1 MPAKRKDWSAW
12 VSDGVLIASAIVSIL
27 ITLLD
32 FTGLLDQISWLSARL
47 PTLILLAVSL
57 LLVANVVER
66 RTRLAHI
73 EKLIEQ
79 TANSAALGV
88 QYLDE
93 GALVINELQTTVRS
107 ANEYIMAVG
116 GKSTAT
122 AYLDLIAARVE
133 QDGLQ
138 YYRLLTGN
146 HITHDLHQHL
156 QRLIESPHVRVAW
169 SHSEKYRAFTTSEQ
183 QAVVVLPTPYRN
195 KFAGIRLPGERNAL
209 LHSQYFLETFA
220 KSLPVRTAHGL
231 EILCETC
238 NPEECERAK
247 LQKLL
252 QDEVLPAGSLPTP

>member
-12 VSDGVLIASAIVSIL
+12 VSDGVLIASAVVSIL

-32 FTGLLDQISWLSARL
+32 FTGLLDGIPWLNARL

-88 QYLDE
+88 QYLDD
-93 GALVINELQTTVRS
+93 GTLVVNELQATVRS

-116 GKSTAT
+116 GRSTAT
-122 AYLDLIAARVE
+122 VYLDLITARVE
-133 QDGLQ
+133 EDGLQ
-138 YYRLLTGN
+138 YYRLLTGD
-146 HITHDLHQHL
+146 HITHDLHLHL
-156 QRLIESPHVRVAW
+156 KRLIESPQVRVAW
-169 SHSEKYRAFTTSEQ
+169 AHSEKYRSFTASEQ
-183 QAVVVLPTPYRN
+183 QTVVVLPTPYRN

-220 KSLPVRTAHGL
+220 KSLPVRTLHGL
-231 EILCETC
+231 EILCENC
-238 NPEECERAK
+238 SPAVHERAK
-247 LQKLL
+247 LEKLL
-252 QDEVLPAGSLPTP
+252 ADEVAPAAGTLTP